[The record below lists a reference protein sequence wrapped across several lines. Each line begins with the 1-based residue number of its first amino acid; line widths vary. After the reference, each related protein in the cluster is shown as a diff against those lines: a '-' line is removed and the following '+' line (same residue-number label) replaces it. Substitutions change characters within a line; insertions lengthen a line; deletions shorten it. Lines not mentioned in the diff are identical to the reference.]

1 MKYTQR
7 NPYAFYQEY
16 LDRQKSKTRCLIAG
30 IGLTLAGVL
39 AALGMSYSENKD
51 SELRLRDQ
59 PAKIERILD
68 DKTLDNIERAIGTGK
83 AKTEQKNEKKPANE
97 YRMSND
103 GINLVKQ
110 FEGLRED
117 AYRCSAG
124 VLTIGYGHTGDVQ
137 EGDRITREKATEYLT
152 ADLKHAEN
160 AVRKYVTVP
169 LTQKQY
175 DSLVSFAYNVGN
187 RAFGKSTLLEKLNA
201 GDYDGAAE
209 QFQRWVKAN
218 GEKCDGLVNRRQKEK
233 ECFRGVES

>member
-16 LDRQKSKTRCLIAG
+16 LDRQKSKTRCFIAG

-39 AALGMSYSENKD
+39 AALGMSYSENRD
-51 SELRLRDQ
+51 SELRLKDT
-59 PAKIERILD
+59 PKKIEQRILPNEFYD
-68 DKTLDNIERAIGTGK
+68 NLERKLDIAPASKTKST
-83 AKTEQKNEKKPANE
+83 KPANE
-97 YRMSND
+97 YRTSRD
-103 GINLVKQ
+103 GIELVKQ

-117 AYRCSAG
+117 AYKCPAG
-124 VLTIGYGHTGDVQ
+124 VLTIGYGHTGDVKP
-137 EGDRITREKATEYLT
+137 GDRITREKATEYLT

-160 AVRKYVTVP
+160 AVGKYVTVP

-187 RAFGKSTLLEKLNA
+187 GAFRKSTLLEKLNA
-201 GDYDGAAE
+201 GDYNGAAE

-218 GEKCDGLVNRRQKEK
+218 GEKCDGLVNRRQKEN
-233 ECFRGVES
+233 ECFLGVES